1 MDAVCSHEGGPLEE
15 GTLDGYNLTCPW
27 HYAIFDVRNAKV
39 SDQTVQATDLNSYA
53 VQIDKESGDIYV
65 NPKVGG
71 KDKEKVSTQP
81 SAEEKV
87 NETTQQLQ
95 EQRKRSEVK
104 PSQFNLRLVE
114 KQKVEGTDIMSFK
127 FTKQEEQVQD
137 EQQQVQKW
145 QKTAGVFCRAICIF

>member
-1 MDAVCSHEGGPLEE
+1 
-15 GTLDGYNLTCPW
+15 
-27 HYAIFDVRNAKV
+27 VRNAKV
-39 SDQTVQATDLNSYA
+39 SDQTVLATDLNSYA
-53 VQIDKESGDIYV
+53 VQIDEESGEIYV

-104 PSQFNLRLVE
+104 PSQFNLRLLE
-114 KQKVEGTDIMSFK
+114 KQKVEGTDIISFK

-137 EQQQVQKW
+137 E
-145 QKTAGVFCRAICIF
+145 